1 MNRHRALGKHSSLL
15 FLFVV
20 FALTALA
27 CSPGAG
33 PAGDTETESSG
44 ATCPE
49 IPAAPPMSLY
59 LPQNGSWNLPKD
71 TPTGRMPSCEGVL
84 EIDGLGSFT
93 FDPAEVETL
102 RPDVFA
108 PGHFS
113 LFDVL
118 VHLSNK
124 GWYTMEYHYEEC
136 LATHV
141 IEDLNGE
148 MNWWY
153 RAHYAGG
160 WYEINTYRMD
170 LYPYKDGTRI
180 RMRQQAEE
188 YMGRVYNS
196 FAEEVLRKSNNQGR
210 TVVPEVRIG
219 TAIYK
224 NVPVSA
230 HDARTDVLQPG
241 TLTALDV
248 LLSLADQKKINQIK
262 LTWYGSIGNADP
274 VDSFWVEQIDDGDG
288 FSDQEA
294 SPDTGGWVYETGS
307 RDFSGFQGSHIHV
320 PADVRTIVS
329 PEYMTWYWLG

>member
-1 MNRHRALGKHSSLL
+1 MRRHRALGKHSLL
-15 FLFVV
+15 LIPFVV
-20 FALTALA
+20 LILSATA
-27 CSPGAG
+27 CSPATAPSGGSEA
-33 PAGDTETESSG
+33 DSSD
-44 ATCPE
+44 APCTDE
-49 IPAAPPMSLY
+49 PAAPPMSFY
-59 LPQNGSWNLPKD
+59 LPQNGSWEIPKD
-71 TPTGRMPSCEGVL
+71 TPTGRIPSCEGVI
-84 EIDGLGSFT
+84 EIEGLGPFT
-93 FDPAEVETL
+93 FDPAEIETL
-102 RPDVFA
+102 RPDIFT

-124 GWYTMEYHYEEC
+124 GWYTLDYHYEMC
-136 LATHV
+136 LDTHV

-153 RAHYAGG
+153 RAHSAGG

-180 RMRQQAEE
+180 RMRQHTEE

-196 FAEEVLRKSNNQGR
+196 FAEEILRKSNNQGR
-210 TVVPEVRIG
+210 TVIPEVRIG
-219 TAIYK
+219 TAIY
-224 NVPVSA
+224 NDVPVSA

-241 TLTALDV
+241 TITALDV

-288 FSDQEA
+288 LSDQEA
-294 SPDTGGWVYETGS
+294 SPAEGGWVYETGS

-329 PEYMTWYWLG
+329 PEYVTWYWLG